1 MRAREF
7 VIETTVAGSIATVAQ
22 PMGPVIRRASS
33 SKPAK
38 YRNSLTQGKQQK
50 NVSR

>member
-7 VIETTVAGSIATVAQ
+7 VVETTTAGAVATVAQ
-22 PMGPVIRRASS
+22 PLGSIIRRQPV

-38 YRNSLTQGKQQK
+38 YRNSPTQGKQQK